1 MRLNLFPFLLHSL
14 QVCFTMVHSHKY
26 FYSDDSPSS
35 SLTELEAKLNERMR
49 IIYSDLSNR
58 MDTIEEAIH
67 QVKNSNEKGE
77 WLERDDKSRLSEGV
91 KDQISVM
98 NSVIDCTRNVEN
110 GRKLNQYVSQKEPV
124 WSPWIQGRKTDLSL
138 VRSLPFSALSKLC

>member
-1 MRLNLFPFLLHSL
+1 MSLNLFPLLLHSL
-14 QVCFTMVHSHKY
+14 QVCFTMLHSHKY
-26 FYSDDSPSS
+26 FYSDDPPSS

-49 IIYSDLSNR
+49 IIYSDLSSR

-67 QVKNSNEKGE
+67 QVHNSNEKGE
-77 WLERDDKSRLSEGV
+77 WLERDDKSRLSEGE
-91 KDQISVM
+91 KDQRLSK

-110 GRKLNQYVSQKEPV
+110 GRKLNRYASQKEPV
-124 WSPWIQGRKTDLSL
+124 WSPWIQKGKTDLSL